1 MAAPSEHV
9 ELAHSGDG
17 LEVLPS
23 GQREEWILLAR
34 VTKRFPK
41 ADQPALDRL
50 DLAVRR
56 GSFFTVIGPSGA
68 GKSTL
73 LRVLAGLLLPDSG
86 EVSVFG
92 EPPAE
97 ASRQKHLGWV
107 PQSPALLPWRTVLD
121 NVRLPLQLNRRAHC
135 EERDPIDILARLG
148 LAGAMDMLPAHLSG
162 GMRQR
167 VAIARAFAF
176 APALLLM
183 DEPFGAL
190 DEMTREHVA
199 HLLSQ
204 LWQAEHP
211 TVVFV
216 THSVSEAVVLSD
228 QVAVMGGGKLSAP
241 VEITLPRPRP
251 EGIEDAAEFHQLQR
265 ELRQRLREA
274 FDPPGG

>member
-1 MAAPSEHV
+1 M
-9 ELAHSGDG
+9 LAG
-17 LEVLPS
+17 V
-23 GQREEWILLAR
+23 A
-34 VTKRFPK
+34 KRFPK
-41 ADQPALDRL
+41 SATSALDGVN
-50 DLAVRR
+50 LAIKR

-73 LRVLAGLLLPDSG
+73 LRVLAGLVEPDSG

-107 PQSPALLPWRTVLD
+107 PQSPALLPWRSVID
-121 NVRLPLQLNRRAHC
+121 NVRLPLQVNRQARC
-135 EERDPIDILARLG
+135 EERDPEQLLARLG
-148 LAGAMDMLPAHLSG
+148 LTGAAHLLPAQLSG

-190 DEMTREHVA
+190 DEITREHVA
-199 HLLSQ
+199 HLLLE
-204 LWQAEHP
+204 LWQAERP

-228 QVAVMGGGKLSAP
+228 QVSVMGSGKVSAP
-241 VEITLPRPRP
+241 VDITLPRPRP
-251 EGIEDAAEFHQLQR
+251 QGIEDTAEFHELQR
-265 ELRQRLREA
+265 ELRHKLREA
-274 FDPPGG
+274 FGAQGA